1 MLLFRCLPI
10 AVIITALYGLPT
22 AVAHSSTT
30 TVTIT
35 ADGFSP
41 REVALDTSST
51 VIFLNKDSLAHWP
64 ASNAHPRHDI
74 YPEFDPSQ
82 AIAPGDFWAF
92 KPTKSGTWRYHDH
105 LNPHRQGTLIV
116 ATEAD
121 TTTATASPT
130 PVVSE
135 KQNGPFLTRAA
146 RAVSSFW
153 HGITSVFGRL
163 RPAKKSSHPSPEAF
177 RQLPEQEQYDQLE
190 TIAKTSGVPAA
201 WQYVKTVF
209 TADHASL
216 GGQAHNAA
224 HFVGGLI
231 YKKEGLAGL
240 SVCDT
245 TFAFGCYHG
254 FTEGAFEKNLDALTT
269 IANACQKLGP
279 ISSGPWSSCIH
290 GIGHG
295 MASYYNSTDLA
306 PALAT
311 CDSLQAGATFCH
323 DGVFMEFAISAPD
336 SFYQNSN
343 HLHPCDS
350 LAETYQPACGRNILA
365 AAGNRFNMPPL
376 ETAKACLAAEAPFT
390 ASCLDTF
397 GFMAASLDRQ
407 DGARITARCQELQNG
422 PATSQCA
429 GAAAGELVF
438 QNYPDWQT
446 QAPRVCQ
453 ALPSRDQ
460 ASCFTRLN
468 QTITNYQR

>member
-1 MLLFRCLPI
+1 M
-10 AVIITALYGLPT
+10 
-22 AVAHSSTT
+22 AHSSTT
-30 TVTIT
+30 TVTMT

-51 VIFLNKDSLAHWP
+51 VIFLNQDSVARWP

-74 YPEFDPSQ
+74 YPEFDPGQ
-82 AIAPGDFWAF
+82 AIAPGDFWVF
-92 KPTKSGTWRYHDH
+92 KATKPGTWHYHDH
-105 LNPHRQGTLIV
+105 LNPHRQGILVVTAEEGAPI
-116 ATEAD
+116 ATP
-121 TTTATASPT
+121 SPALAM
-130 PVVSE
+130 PE
-135 KQNGPFLTRAA
+135 KQKSPFLTQAA

-153 HGITSVFGRL
+153 HNITSVFR
-163 RPAKKSSHPSPEAF
+163 RMQPPKKSDPPLAEAF

-190 TIAKTSGVPAA
+190 TIANTSGLPTA

-209 TADHASL
+209 TADNASL

-254 FTEGAFEKNLDALTT
+254 FTEGAFQNNLDALTT
-269 IANACQKLGP
+269 IANSCQKLGP

-295 MASYYNSTDLA
+295 VASYHNSTDLA
-306 PALAT
+306 PALVT
-311 CDSLQAGATFCH
+311 CNVLAAGATFCH

-336 SFYQNSN
+336 SFYQKNN
-343 HLHPCDS
+343 PLHPCPS
-350 LAETYQPACGRNILA
+350 LPETYQSACGRNILA
-365 AAGNRFNMPPL
+365 AAGKRFNTPPL
-376 ETAKACLAAEAPFT
+376 VAAKACLAAKASFT

-397 GFMAASLDRQ
+397 GFMAASLARQ

-438 QNYPDWQT
+438 QNYPDWQR
-446 QAPRVCQ
+446 QAPRVCE
-453 ALPSRDQ
+453 ALPASDQ
-460 ASCFTRLN
+460 PSCFTRLT